1 MGYGEETKPDSITAT
16 ITSRNLIEVVI
27 VWPCVMIGSP
37 SEPSQQ
43 SSSTQRMPIRKWRL
57 YMATDDL
64 EVSWLPSRYELWL
77 ELMK

>member
-1 MGYGEETKPDSITAT
+1 MGYGEVTKPDSITAT

-37 SEPSQQ
+37 SLPSQQ
-43 SSSTQRMPIRKWRL
+43 SSSTQRQPIRNCRR

-64 EVSWLPSRYELWL
+64 EVSWLPSR
-77 ELMK
+77 